1 MPRVIGAVP
10 LFGCAFRLGLLVSVT
25 AALACDGHTQL
36 TPPSPFGPAISSVT
50 PATGATS
57 GATAVTIVGLR
68 FEAGASV
75 TFGGATA
82 TVNSLSSTSITATTE
97 GHAPGTVDVVVTNPD
112 GQAATAAGRFTFRAP
127 PVVTSI
133 SPNIGSTDGR
143 TPLFIRGSGFLIGAT
158 VTLDGAPLSTLLDPT
173 ATGLLF
179 TARAHAAGIA
189 DVVVRNPDGQFVTL
203 SAAYTFVAPET
214 FDFNGN
220 WFAFLGDGNDD
231 PFSFKVE
238 GNALVSLTCYEG
250 TPVTLPS
257 PLPINHGEVAASVN
271 GIVIFSALFAGSDSA
286 VGTINAGLCHSQEW
300 YGWKDQQGTARL
312 SSAVLGPSRRHK

>member
-1 MPRVIGAVP
+1 
-10 LFGCAFRLGLLVSVT
+10 
-25 AALACDGHTQL
+25 
-36 TPPSPFGPAISSVT
+36 
-50 PATGATS
+50 
-57 GATAVTIVGLR
+57 
-68 FEAGASV
+68 
-75 TFGGATA
+75 
-82 TVNSLSSTSITATTE
+82 
-97 GHAPGTVDVVVTNPD
+97 
-112 GQAATAAGRFTFRAP
+112 
-127 PVVTSI
+127 
-133 SPNIGSTDGR
+133 
-143 TPLFIRGSGFLIGAT
+143 
-158 VTLDGAPLSTLLDPT
+158 
-173 ATGLLF
+173 
-179 TARAHAAGIA
+179 
-189 DVVVRNPDGQFVTL
+189 
-203 SAAYTFVAPET
+203 VAPET